1 MPTLLVVDDSEMNI
15 DMLSKWLHKK
25 GFNTLIAKDGK
36 EGIEVAT
43 TQQPDLILMD
53 LSMPVIDGWEASK
66 RLKNQPETK
75 HIPIIAL
82 SAHALEEER
91 ISALEAG
98 CDDYET
104 KPLNLKGLTEKILQ
118 HLTSPSQ

>member
-1 MPTLLVVDDSEMNI
+1 MPTLLIVDDSDMNI

-25 GFNTLIAKDGK
+25 GFTTLVAKDGK

-53 LSMPVIDGWEASK
+53 LSMPVLDGWEASK
-66 RLKNQPETK
+66 QLKSQVETK

-82 SAHALEEER
+82 SAHALAQER

-98 CDDYET
+98 CDDYES

-118 HLTSPSQ
+118 HLASSSQ